1 MKNKIK
7 AIVIFFVLSLI
18 ILNTKIGAQIDLNGQ
33 QYTNTSIIIITNNSR
48 FGYGF
53 SITSY
58 NGLIYI
64 YYTEE
69 SSSGTDIING
79 VVFNGTEEMN
89 APLPNFNDLGEGS
102 PALVELNNGSLMM
115 LWAGAPPTPSN
126 LAIMNST
133 SNTTSISKVILLLSN
148 LTILLQASILNNNVW
163 GPVINLTNNGDAL
176 SYASNGN
183 YIYLVYEPT
192 LSLTY
197 NNTILEELTLSG
209 NVIKSLNIP
218 GINGIVSANND
229 LVIVQFLNGTIAL
242 INMNN
247 GNIEFVNATDI
258 GFVGNSLYQFYNG
271 VLTINQ
277 NLTFN
282 LPIYEDAFPIS
293 WNNGYVIIA
302 WRPGLLSVYYWNG
315 TELQSIVNY
324 TAQFTIIP
332 GATISNNDLYLAW
345 FGLNNIS
352 TAQGSIYMAITPL
365 PYQVSQLTTTTTTTT
380 NTINNISTTST
391 SSNSSTYSYS
401 SIPSINTISNKSLF
415 SSIPIWVIILVVG
428 VVVFII
434 LY

>member
-1 MKNKIK
+1 MKNKFK
-7 AIVIFFVLSLI
+7 AIVIFFILSLI
-18 ILNTKIGAQIDLNGQ
+18 MLGTKIIAQTTLNGQ
-33 QYTNTSIIIITNNSR
+33 QNTNTSIIIITNNAS

-58 NGLIYI
+58 NGLVYI
-64 YYTEE
+64 YYTE
-69 SSSGTDIING
+69 STSPATING
-79 VVFNGTEEMN
+79 LVFNGTEETN
-89 APLPNFNDLGEGS
+89 APLPNFNDLGEAS
-102 PALVELNNGSLMM
+102 PLLVELNNGSLIM
-115 LWAGAPPTPSN
+115 LWAGVPMGSYSLN
-126 LAIMNST
+126 
-133 SNTTSISKVILLLSN
+133 N
-148 LTILLQASILNNNVW
+148 LTILLQSSILNNNVW
-163 GPVINLTNNGDAL
+163 GPVINLTTSGDAM
-176 SYASNGN
+176 SYASDGN

-218 GINGIVSANND
+218 GIVGILSANNG
-229 LVIVQFLNGTIAL
+229 LVAVQFLNGTYAL
-242 INMNN
+242 VNMNN
-247 GNIEFVNATDI
+247 GNIEFVSATDI

-282 LPIYEDAFPIS
+282 LPIYESAFPIS

-324 TAQFTIIP
+324 TTQFTIIP
-332 GATISNNDLYLAW
+332 RATISNNNLYLAW

-352 TAQGSIYMAITPL
+352 NGQGSIYMAITPL
-365 PYQVSQLTTTTTTTT
+365 PYQISQSTTTTT
-380 NTINNISTTST
+380 INNIPTTST
-391 SSNSSTYSYS
+391 SSTSSTSSYS
-401 SIPSINTISNKSLF
+401 SIPSISTTSNKSLF
-415 SSIPIWVIILVVG
+415 SSIPIWVIILIVG

>member
-1 MKNKIK
+1 MKNKFK
-7 AIVIFFVLSLI
+7 AIVIFFILSLI
-18 ILNTKIGAQIDLNGQ
+18 MLGTKIIAQTNLNGQ
-33 QYTNTSIIIITNNSR
+33 QYTNTSIIIITNNTR

-58 NGLIYI
+58 NGLVYI
-64 YYTEE
+64 YYTEPT
-69 SSSGTDIING
+69 SIATIING
-79 VVFNGTEEMN
+79 LVFNGTEEMN
-89 APLPNFNDLGEGS
+89 APLPNFNDLGEAS
-102 PALVELNNGSLMM
+102 PVLVELNNRSLMM
-115 LWAGAPPTPSN
+115 LWGGVPMGSYS
-126 LAIMNST
+126 LY
-133 SNTTSISKVILLLSN
+133 N

-163 GPVINLTNNGDAL
+163 GSVINLTNNGVAL
-176 SYASNGN
+176 SYASDGN

-192 LSLTY
+192 ISPTY

-218 GINGIVSANND
+218 GIDGIVAANNG
-229 LVIVQFLNGTIAL
+229 LVIVQFLNGTYAL

-258 GFVGNSLYQFYNG
+258 GFIDNSLYQFYNG

-282 LPIYEDAFPIS
+282 LPIYESAFPIS

-315 TELQSIVNY
+315 TELQPIANY
-324 TAQFTIIP
+324 TVQFTIIP
-332 GATISNNDLYLAW
+332 KATISNNNLYLAW

-352 TAQGSIYMAITPL
+352 NGQGSIYMAITPL
-365 PYQVSQLTTTTTTTT
+365 PYQISQPTTTTT
-380 NTINNISTTST
+380 NTINNISTTS
-391 SSNSSTYSYS
+391 SSPTSSTYSYS
-401 SIPSINTISNKSLF
+401 SIPSISTTSNKSLF
-415 SSIPIWVIILVVG
+415 SSIPIWVIILIVG

>member
-1 MKNKIK
+1 MKNKFK
-7 AIVIFFVLSLI
+7 AIVIFFILSLI
-18 ILNTKIGAQIDLNGQ
+18 MLGTKIIAQTNLNGQ

-58 NGLIYI
+58 NGLVYI
-64 YYTEE
+64 YYTE
-69 SSSGTDIING
+69 STSPTTING
-79 VVFNGTEEMN
+79 LIFNGTEEMN
-89 APLPNFNDLGEGS
+89 APLPNFNDLGEAS
-102 PALVELNNGSLMM
+102 PLLVELNNGSLIM
-115 LWAGAPPTPSN
+115 LWAGAPIGSYSLN
-126 LAIMNST
+126 
-133 SNTTSISKVILLLSN
+133 N

-163 GPVINLTNNGDAL
+163 GPVINLTTSGDAM
-176 SYASNGN
+176 SYASDGN

-218 GINGIVSANND
+218 GIVGILSANNG
-229 LVIVQFLNGTIAL
+229 LVAVQFLNGTYAL
-242 INMNN
+242 VNMNN
-247 GNIEFVNATDI
+247 GNIEFVSATDI
-258 GFVGNSLYQFYNG
+258 GFVGNSLYRFYNG

-282 LPIYEDAFPIS
+282 LPIYESAFPIS

-324 TAQFTIIP
+324 TTQFTVIP
-332 GATISNNDLYLAW
+332 RATISNNNLYLAW

-352 TAQGSIYMAITPL
+352 NGQGSIYMAITPL
-365 PYQVSQLTTTTTTTT
+365 PYQISQSTT
-380 NTINNISTTST
+380 TINNIPITST
-391 SSNSSTYSYS
+391 SSTSSTSSYS
-401 SIPSINTISNKSLF
+401 SIPSISTISNKSLF
-415 SSIPIWVIILVVG
+415 SSIPIWVIILIVG

>member
-1 MKNKIK
+1 MKDKIK
-7 AIVIFFVLSLI
+7 AIVIFFILSLI
-18 ILNTKIGAQIDLNGQ
+18 MLSTKIMAQTNLNGQ

-53 SITSY
+53 SITGY
-58 NGLIYI
+58 NGLVYI
-64 YYTEE
+64 YYTELQ
-69 SSSGTDIING
+69 SSIATING
-79 VVFNGTEEMN
+79 LIFNGTEEMN

-102 PALVELNNGSLMM
+102 PLLVELNNGSLML
-115 LWAGAPPTPSN
+115 LWGGVPMGNYSLN
-126 LAIMNST
+126 
-133 SNTTSISKVILLLSN
+133 N

-176 SYASNGN
+176 SYYSDGN

-209 NVIKSLNIP
+209 NVVKSLNIP
-218 GINGIVSANND
+218 GIVGIVSANNGYA
-229 LVIVQFLNGTIAL
+229 IVQFVNSTYAL
-242 INMNN
+242 ININN
-247 GNIEFVNATDI
+247 GSIEFVNATII
-258 GFVGNSLYQFYNG
+258 GFIGNSLYQFYNG

-282 LPIYEDAFPIS
+282 LPIYESAFPIS

-315 TELQSIVNY
+315 TELQPVVNY
-324 TAQFTIIP
+324 TVQFTIIP
-332 GATISNNDLYLAW
+332 RATILNNNLYLAW

-352 TAQGSIYMAITPL
+352 TSQGSIYMAITPL
-365 PYQVSQLTTTTTTTT
+365 PYQINQYNNITTT
-380 NTINNISTTST
+380 NSTINNTSTISTSNT
-391 SSNSSTYSYS
+391 SSYNS
-401 SIPSINTISNKSLF
+401 IQNTTSNKSLF
-415 SSIPIWVIILVVG
+415 SSIPIWVIIIVVG
-428 VVVFII
+428 IVVFFI

>member
-1 MKNKIK
+1 MKNKFK
-7 AIVIFFVLSLI
+7 AIVIFFILSLI
-18 ILNTKIGAQIDLNGQ
+18 MLGTKIIAQTNLNGQ
-33 QYTNTSIIIITNNSR
+33 QYTNTSIIIITNNAS

-58 NGLIYI
+58 NGLVYI
-64 YYTEE
+64 YYTE
-69 SSSGTDIING
+69 SSSPTTING
-79 VVFNGTEEMN
+79 LIFNGTEEMN
-89 APLPNFNDLGEGS
+89 APLPNFNDLGEAS
-102 PALVELNNGSLMM
+102 PLLVELNNGSLIM
-115 LWAGAPPTPSN
+115 LWAGVPMGSYSLN
-126 LAIMNST
+126 
-133 SNTTSISKVILLLSN
+133 N

-163 GPVINLTNNGDAL
+163 GPVINLTNNGDAM
-176 SYASNGN
+176 SYASDGN

-218 GINGIVSANND
+218 GIAGILSANNG
-229 LVIVQFLNGTIAL
+229 LVAVQFLNGTYAL
-242 INMNN
+242 VNMNN
-247 GNIEFVNATDI
+247 GNIEFVSATDI

-282 LPIYEDAFPIS
+282 LPIYESAFPIS

-324 TAQFTIIP
+324 TTQFTIIP
-332 GATISNNDLYLAW
+332 RATISNNNLYLAW

-352 TAQGSIYMAITPL
+352 NEQGSIYMAITPL
-365 PYQVSQLTTTTTTTT
+365 PYQIGQSTTTTT
-380 NTINNISTTST
+380 INNIPTTST
-391 SSNSSTYSYS
+391 SSTSSTSSYS
-401 SIPSINTISNKSLF
+401 SIPSISTTSNKSLF
-415 SSIPIWVIILVVG
+415 SSIPIWVIIIVVG

>member
-7 AIVIFFVLSLI
+7 IIAIIFILSLI

-33 QYTNTSIIIITNNSR
+33 QYTNTSIIIITNNSS

-79 VVFNGTEEMN
+79 VVFNGTGEMN
-89 APLPNFNDLGEGS
+89 APLPNFNDLGESS

-115 LWAGAPPTPSN
+115 LWAGVPPTPSN

-133 SNTTSISKVILLLSN
+133 SNTTSISKVIPLLSN

-176 SYASNGN
+176 SYASDGN

-218 GINGIVSANND
+218 GIAGIVSANNG

-242 INMNN
+242 VNMNN

-258 GFVGNSLYQFYNG
+258 GFIDNSLYQFYNG
-271 VLTINQ
+271 ILTINQ
-277 NLTFN
+277 NLTSN
-282 LPIYEDAFPIS
+282 LPIYEGAFPIS
-293 WNNGYVIIA
+293 WNNGYIIIA
-302 WRPGLLSVYYWNG
+302 WRPGLLSVYYWNS
-315 TELQSIVNY
+315 TELQPIVNY
-324 TAQFTIIP
+324 TVQFTIIP
-332 GATISNNDLYLAW
+332 GATILNNDLYLAW

-365 PYQVSQLTTTTTTTT
+365 PYQVSQLTTNATTTTT
-380 NTINNISTTST
+380 ISNISTISF
-391 SSNSSTYSYS
+391 SSNSSTSSYS
-401 SIPSINTISNKSLF
+401 SIPSTTSNKSLF
-415 SSIPIWVIILVVG
+415 SSIPIWVIIIIVVG

>member
-7 AIVIFFVLSLI
+7 AIVIFFILSLI
-18 ILNTKIGAQIDLNGQ
+18 MLSTKIMAQTNLNGQ
-33 QYTNTSIIIITNNSR
+33 QYTNTSIIIITNNTR

-58 NGLIYI
+58 NGLVYI
-64 YYTEE
+64 YYTELK
-69 SSSGTDIING
+69 SSIATING
-79 VVFNGTEEMN
+79 LVFNGTEEMN

-102 PALVELNNGSLMM
+102 PGLFELNNGSLIM
-115 LWAGAPPTPSN
+115 LWGGVPIGGYSLNN
-126 LAIMNST
+126 LI
-133 SNTTSISKVILLLSN
+133 
-148 LTILLQASILNNNVW
+148 ILLQASILNNNVW
-163 GPVINLTNNGDAL
+163 EPVINLTNNGVAL
-176 SYASNGN
+176 SYYSDGN

-218 GINGIVSANND
+218 GIIGIVSANNG
-229 LVIVQFLNGTIAL
+229 LVIVQFVNSTYAL
-242 INMNN
+242 VNMNN
-247 GNIEFVNATDI
+247 GSIEFLNATNA

-282 LPIYEDAFPIS
+282 LPIYEGAFPIS
-293 WNNGYVIIA
+293 WNNGYIIIA
-302 WRPGLLSVYYWNG
+302 WRPGLLSVYYWND
-315 TELQSIVNY
+315 TELQPIVNY
-324 TAQFTIIP
+324 TVQFTIIP
-332 GATISNNDLYLAW
+332 KATILNNDLYLAW

-352 TAQGSIYMAITPL
+352 TSQGSIYMTITSL
-365 PYQVSQLTTTTTTTT
+365 PYQINQYNNITTTN
-380 NTINNISTTST
+380 NTINNTST
-391 SSNSSTYSYS
+391 ILTSNTSSYS
-401 SIPSINTISNKSLF
+401 SIQSTNTTSNKSLF
-415 SSIPIWVIILVVG
+415 SSIPIWVIIIVVG

>member
-7 AIVIFFVLSLI
+7 AIVIFFILSLI
-18 ILNTKIGAQIDLNGQ
+18 MLSTKIIAQTNLNGQ
-33 QYTNTSIIIITNNSR
+33 QYTNTSIIIITNNTS

-58 NGLIYI
+58 NGLVYI
-64 YYTEE
+64 YYTEPT
-69 SSSGTDIING
+69 SIATTING

-89 APLPNFNDLGEGS
+89 APLPNFNDLGEAS

-115 LWAGAPPTPSN
+115 LWAGAPPTPGN

-133 SNTTSISKVILLLSN
+133 SNTTSISKVIPLLSN

-176 SYASNGN
+176 SYASDGN

-197 NNTILEELTLSG
+197 NNTILEELTLSD

-218 GINGIVSANND
+218 DINGIVSANNG
-229 LVIVQFLNGTIAL
+229 LVVVQFLNGTIAL
-242 INMNN
+242 VNMNN

-302 WRPGLLSVYYWNG
+302 WRPGLLSVYYWNS
-315 TELQSIVNY
+315 TELQPIANY
-324 TAQFTIIP
+324 TVQFTIIP
-332 GATISNNDLYLAW
+332 GATISNNNLYLAW

-352 TAQGSIYMAITPL
+352 NGQGSIYMAITPL
-365 PYQVSQLTTTTTTTT
+365 PYQVSQLTTTT

-391 SSNSSTYSYS
+391 SSTYSYS
-401 SIPSINTISNKSLF
+401 SIPSINTTSNKSLF
-415 SSIPIWVIILVVG
+415 SSIPIWVIILIVG

>member
-7 AIVIFFVLSLI
+7 IIAIIFILSLI
-18 ILNTKIGAQIDLNGQ
+18 ILNTKIGAQTNLNGQ

-58 NGLIYI
+58 NGLVYI

-89 APLPNFNDLGEGS
+89 APLPNFNDLGESS

-115 LWAGAPPTPSN
+115 LWGGVPMGSYS
-126 LAIMNST
+126 LY
-133 SNTTSISKVILLLSN
+133 N

-176 SYASNGN
+176 SYASDGN

-218 GINGIVSANND
+218 GIAGILSANNG
-229 LVIVQFLNGTIAL
+229 LVAVQFLNGTYAL
-242 INMNN
+242 VNMNN

-282 LPIYEDAFPIS
+282 LPIYESAFPIS

-324 TAQFTIIP
+324 TTQFTIIP
-332 GATISNNDLYLAW
+332 GATISNNNLYLAW

-352 TAQGSIYMAITPL
+352 NEQGSIYMAITPL
-365 PYQVSQLTTTTTTTT
+365 PYQIGQSTTTTT
-380 NTINNISTTST
+380 INNIPTTST
-391 SSNSSTYSYS
+391 SSTSSTSSYS
-401 SIPSINTISNKSLF
+401 SIPSISTTSNKSLF
-415 SSIPIWVIILVVG
+415 SSIPIWVIIIVVG

>member
-1 MKNKIK
+1 MGSY
-7 AIVIFFVLSLI
+7 SL
-18 ILNTKIGAQIDLNGQ
+18 N
-33 QYTNTSIIIITNNSR
+33 
-48 FGYGF
+48 
-53 SITSY
+53 
-58 NGLIYI
+58 
-64 YYTEE
+64 
-69 SSSGTDIING
+69 
-79 VVFNGTEEMN
+79 
-89 APLPNFNDLGEGS
+89 
-102 PALVELNNGSLMM
+102 
-115 LWAGAPPTPSN
+115 
-126 LAIMNST
+126 
-133 SNTTSISKVILLLSN
+133 N

-163 GPVINLTNNGDAL
+163 GPVINLTTSGDAM
-176 SYASNGN
+176 SYASDGN

-197 NNTILEELTLSG
+197 NNTILEELSLSD

-218 GINGIVSANND
+218 GIAGILSANNG
-229 LVIVQFLNGTIAL
+229 LVAVQFLNGTYAL
-242 INMNN
+242 VNMNN
-247 GNIEFVNATDI
+247 GNIESVSATDI

-282 LPIYEDAFPIS
+282 LPIYESAFPIS

-332 GATISNNDLYLAW
+332 SATISNNNLYLAW

-352 TAQGSIYMAITPL
+352 NEQGSIYMAITPL
-365 PYQVSQLTTTTTTTT
+365 PYQISQSTTTTT
-380 NTINNISTTST
+380 INNIPTTST
-391 SSNSSTYSYS
+391 SSTSSTSSYS
-401 SIPSINTISNKSLF
+401 SIPSISTISNKSLF
-415 SSIPIWVIILVVG
+415 SSIPIWVIILIVG

>member
-1 MKNKIK
+1 MNNKIK
-7 AIVIFFVLSLI
+7 AIIIIFMLSFI
-18 ILNTKIGAQIDLNGQ
+18 ILSTKIKAQINLNDQ
-33 QYTNTSIIIITNNSR
+33 PYINTTSIINITSNAS

-58 NGLIYI
+58 NGLVYI
-64 YYTEE
+64 YYTET
-69 SSSGTDIING
+69 SPSGTNIING

-89 APLPNFNDLGEGS
+89 APIPNFNDLGEIS

-115 LWAGAPPTPSN
+115 LWAGAPPTPGN

-133 SNTTSISKVILLLSN
+133 SNTTSNSKVILLLSN
-148 LTILLQASILNNNVW
+148 LTILLQASILNNNAW
-163 GPVINLTNNGDAL
+163 GPVINLTNNGIAL
-176 SYASNGN
+176 SYASDGN

-192 LSLTY
+192 LSFTY

-218 GINGIVSANND
+218 GIDSIIAANNG

-242 INMNN
+242 VNMNN
-247 GNIEFVNATDI
+247 GNIEFVNTAYI

-271 VLTINQ
+271 VLTINGAQ

-282 LPIYEDAFPIS
+282 LPIYEGAFPIS

-302 WRPGLLSVYYWNG
+302 WGPGLLSVYYWNS
-315 TELQSIVNY
+315 TELQPIVNY

-332 GATISNNDLYLAW
+332 GATISNNNLYLAW

-352 TAQGSIYMAITPL
+352 TGQGSIYMAITPL
-365 PYQVSQLTTTTTTTT
+365 PYQKSQPTTTTINNTSNISNPSTSNTSSYNSIPSTTTT
-380 NTINNISTTST
+380 
-391 SSNSSTYSYS
+391 
-401 SIPSINTISNKSLF
+401 SNKSLF
-415 SSIPIWVIILVVG
+415 SSIPIWVIIIIVG

>member
-1 MKNKIK
+1 MKNKVK
-7 AIVIFFVLSLI
+7 AIVIFFILSLI
-18 ILNTKIGAQIDLNGQ
+18 MLSTKIMAQTNLNGQ

-53 SITSY
+53 SITGY
-58 NGLIYI
+58 NGLVYI
-64 YYTEE
+64 YYTELQ
-69 SSSGTDIING
+69 SSIATING
-79 VVFNGTEEMN
+79 LIFNGTEEMN

-102 PALVELNNGSLMM
+102 PLLVELNNGSLML
-115 LWAGAPPTPSN
+115 LWGGVPMGNYSLN
-126 LAIMNST
+126 
-133 SNTTSISKVILLLSN
+133 N

-176 SYASNGN
+176 SYYSDGN

-209 NVIKSLNIP
+209 NVVKSLNIP
-218 GINGIVSANND
+218 GIVGIVSANNG
-229 LVIVQFLNGTIAL
+229 LVIVQFVNSTYAL
-242 INMNN
+242 ININN
-247 GNIEFVNATDI
+247 GSIEFVNATII
-258 GFVGNSLYQFYNG
+258 GFIGNSLYQFYNG

-282 LPIYEDAFPIS
+282 LPIYESAFPIS

-315 TELQSIVNY
+315 TELQPIVNY
-324 TAQFTIIP
+324 TVQFTIIP
-332 GATISNNDLYLAW
+332 RATILNNNLYLAW

-352 TAQGSIYMAITPL
+352 TGQGPIYMAITPL
-365 PYQVSQLTTTTTTTT
+365 PYQIIQYTNITTTN
-380 NTINNISTTST
+380 NTINNTSTISTSNT
-391 SSNSSTYSYS
+391 SSYNS
-401 SIPSINTISNKSLF
+401 IQNTNTTSNKS
-415 SSIPIWVIILVVG
+415 SSTPIPIWVIIIVAG

>member
-1 MKNKIK
+1 LK
-7 AIVIFFVLSLI
+7 S
-18 ILNTKIGAQIDLNGQ
+18 
-33 QYTNTSIIIITNNSR
+33 SIATI
-48 FGYGF
+48 
-53 SITSY
+53 
-58 NGLIYI
+58 NGL
-64 YYTEE
+64 
-69 SSSGTDIING
+69 
-79 VVFNGTEEMN
+79 VFNGTEEMN
-89 APLPNFNDLGEGS
+89 APLPNFNDLGEAS

-115 LWAGAPPTPSN
+115 LWAGAPPTPGN

-133 SNTTSISKVILLLSN
+133 SNTTSISKVIPLLSN
-148 LTILLQASILNNNVW
+148 LTILLQASILNNNIW

-176 SYASNGN
+176 SYASDGN

-209 NVIKSLNIP
+209 NVIKSLNISN
-218 GINGIVSANND
+218 IISIVGANNGY
-229 LVIVQFLNGTIAL
+229 VIVQFVNGTYGL
-242 INMNN
+242 INMDN
-247 GNIEFVNATDI
+247 GDIEFINATNV
-258 GFVGNSLYQFYNG
+258 GFIGNSLYQFYNG

-302 WRPGLLSVYYWNG
+302 WRPGLLSVYYWNS
-315 TELQSIVNY
+315 TELQPITNY
-324 TAQFTIIP
+324 TVQFTIIP
-332 GATISNNDLYLAW
+332 GATISNNNLYLAW

-352 TAQGSIYMAITPL
+352 NGQGSIYMAISPL
-365 PYQVSQLTTTTTTTT
+365 PYQVSQLTTTT

-391 SSNSSTYSYS
+391 SSTYSYS
-401 SIPSINTISNKSLF
+401 SIPSINTTSNKSLF
-415 SSIPIWVIILVVG
+415 SSIPIWVIILIVG

>member
-7 AIVIFFVLSLI
+7 VMIMFFILSLI
-18 ILNTKIGAQIDLNGQ
+18 TLSTKIMAQTNLNGQ
-33 QYTNTSIIIITNNSR
+33 QYTNTSIIVITNNSR

-53 SITSY
+53 SISNY
-58 NGLIYI
+58 NGLVYI
-64 YYTEE
+64 YYTELQ
-69 SSSGTDIING
+69 SSIATING
-79 VVFNGTEEMN
+79 LVFNGTEELN
-89 APLPNFNDLGEGS
+89 APLPNFNELGEGS
-102 PALVELNNGSLMM
+102 PGLFELNNGLLMM
-115 LWAGAPPTPSN
+115 LWGGVPMGSYSLN
-126 LAIMNST
+126 
-133 SNTTSISKVILLLSN
+133 N

-163 GPVINLTNNGDAL
+163 GPVINLTNNGIAL
-176 SYASNGN
+176 SYYSDGN

-209 NVIKSLNIP
+209 NVIESLNIP
-218 GINGIVSANND
+218 GIISIVSANNGY
-229 LVIVQFLNGTIAL
+229 VIVQFVNHSYGL

-247 GNIEFVNATDI
+247 GSIEFLNATNA
-258 GFVGNSLYQFYNG
+258 GFVNNSLYQFYNG

-293 WNNGYVIIA
+293 WNNGYIIIA
-302 WRPGLLSVYYWNG
+302 WRPGLLSAYYWNG
-315 TELQSIVNY
+315 TELQPIVNY
-324 TAQFTIIP
+324 TVQFTIIP
-332 GATISNNDLYLAW
+332 GATILNNDLYLAW

-365 PYQVSQLTTTTTTTT
+365 PYQVSQLTTNATTTT
-380 NTINNISTTST
+380 TINNISTTST
-391 SSNSSTYSYS
+391 SSTSSTSSYS
-401 SIPSINTISNKSLF
+401 SIPSTTSNKSLF
-415 SSIPIWVIILVVG
+415 SSIPIWVIIIVVVG

>member
-7 AIVIFFVLSLI
+7 IIAIILMLSLI
-18 ILNTKIGAQIDLNGQ
+18 MLGTKIIAQTNLNGQ
-33 QYTNTSIIIITNNSR
+33 QYTNTSIIIITNNTS
-48 FGYGF
+48 FGLGF

-58 NGLIYI
+58 NGLVYV
-64 YYTEE
+64 YYTET
-69 SSSGTDIING
+69 SPSGTNIIKG

-89 APLPNFNDLGEGS
+89 APLPNFNDLGEAS

-115 LWAGAPPTPSN
+115 LWAGAPPTPGN

-133 SNTTSISKVILLLSN
+133 SNTTSISKVMLLLSN

-163 GPVINLTNNGDAL
+163 GPVINLTNNGIAL
-176 SYASNGN
+176 SYASDGN

-192 LSLTY
+192 ISLTY
-197 NNTILEELTLSG
+197 NNTILEELTPSG

-218 GINGIVSANND
+218 GITGIVSANNG
-229 LVIVQFLNGTIAL
+229 LVIVQFLNGTLAL
-242 INMNN
+242 VNMNN
-247 GNIEFVNATDI
+247 GSIEFVSATDI

-315 TELQSIVNY
+315 TELQPIVNY
-324 TAQFTIIP
+324 TVQFTIIP
-332 GATISNNDLYLAW
+332 GATISNNNLYLAW

-365 PYQVSQLTTTTTTTT
+365 PHQVSQPTTTN
-380 NTINNISTTST
+380 NTINNTSTTST
-391 SSNSSTYSYS
+391 SSTSSTSSY
-401 SIPSINTISNKSLF
+401 
-415 SSIPIWVIILVVG
+415 SSIPIWVIIIVVG

>member
-1 MKNKIK
+1 M
-7 AIVIFFVLSLI
+7 
-18 ILNTKIGAQIDLNGQ
+18 AQTNLNGQ

-53 SITSY
+53 SITGY
-58 NGLIYI
+58 NGLVYI
-64 YYTEE
+64 YYTELQ
-69 SSSGTDIING
+69 SSIATING
-79 VVFNGTEEMN
+79 LVFNGTEEMN

-102 PALVELNNGSLMM
+102 PLLVELNNGSLML
-115 LWAGAPPTPSN
+115 LWGGVPMGNYSLN
-126 LAIMNST
+126 
-133 SNTTSISKVILLLSN
+133 N

-163 GPVINLTNNGDAL
+163 GSVINLTNNGDAL
-176 SYASNGN
+176 SYYSDGN

-218 GINGIVSANND
+218 GIVGIVSANND
-229 LVIVQFLNGTIAL
+229 YAIVQFVNSTYAL
-242 INMNN
+242 ININN
-247 GNIEFVNATDI
+247 GSIEFVNATII
-258 GFVGNSLYQFYNG
+258 GFIGNSLYQFYNG

-282 LPIYEDAFPIS
+282 LPIYESAFPIS

-315 TELQSIVNY
+315 TELQPIVNY
-324 TAQFTIIP
+324 TVQFTIIP
-332 GATISNNDLYLAW
+332 RATILNNNLYLAW

-352 TAQGSIYMAITPL
+352 TGQGSIYMAITPL
-365 PYQVSQLTTTTTTTT
+365 PYQINQYNNITTT
-380 NTINNISTTST
+380 NSTINNTSTISTSNT
-391 SSNSSTYSYS
+391 SSYNS
-401 SIPSINTISNKSLF
+401 IQNTNTTSNKS
-415 SSIPIWVIILVVG
+415 SSTSIPIWVIIIVAG